1 MFFKGKYKP
10 STSTSTLLLLSELIS
25 SAERVNETNSDLLNI
40 KSKLS
45 QTAPFDK
52 KQLQT
57 ALDQTVLH
65 HIVFLIHPFWHNS

>member
-10 STSTSTLLLLSELIS
+10 STSISTLLLLSELIS

-45 QTAPFDK
+45 QTTPFDK
-52 KQLQT
+52 KQL
-57 ALDQTVLH
+57 
-65 HIVFLIHPFWHNS
+65 